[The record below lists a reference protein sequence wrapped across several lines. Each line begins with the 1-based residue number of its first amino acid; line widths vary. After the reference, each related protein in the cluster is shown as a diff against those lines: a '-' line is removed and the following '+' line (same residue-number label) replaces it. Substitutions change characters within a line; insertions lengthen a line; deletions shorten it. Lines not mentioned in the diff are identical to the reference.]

1 MPTVLGL
8 DLGGTK
14 LAIVRYDARTWKLQA
29 SEKRMTAGKTFP
41 VIVGEMLE
49 LIGKL
54 RASDTAAIG
63 IGVPGL
69 IERPRGRILTLPN
82 ISEGDGFP
90 LREKITKATKLPV
103 VVDNDSSCFTLAEA
117 LQGGGKGYD
126 IVVGITM
133 GTGVGGGIVIDGH
146 LFHGSHGFAAEFG
159 HMLLKPGEPPQ
170 GIAEGRG
177 EIEEYFSGT
186 ALRKRCPQAKKPE
199 EILQGQTCASLHPQ
213 VIREVAWMCCSLTHC
228 IDPEIIVF
236 GGGAGRALK
245 PHLPKIAEGLMKW
258 MLPKTPAPKLA
269 IGALPDAG
277 TLGAALLTQESETA
291 PAKGRSSSPYSN
303 HPETS

>member
-14 LAIVRYDARTWKLQA
+14 LAIARYDARMWKTQA
-29 SEKRMTAGKTFP
+29 QERRQTAGKTFP
-41 VIVGEMLE
+41 VIVEEMLE

-69 IERPRGRILTLPN
+69 IERPWGRILTLPN
-82 ISEGDGFP
+82 IPGGDGFP
-90 LREKITKATKLPV
+90 LREKIEKVTKLPV

-117 LQGGGKGYD
+117 LSGAGKD
-126 IVVGITM
+126 HELVVGITM
-133 GTGVGGGIVIDGH
+133 GTGVGGGIVMDGR

-159 HMLLKPGEPPQ
+159 HMLLRPGEPPS
-170 GIAEGRG
+170 GIKSGRG
-177 EIEEYFSGT
+177 EIEEYLSGT
-186 ALRKRCPQAKKPE
+186 ALGKRCPQAKQPE
-199 EILQGQTCASLHPQ
+199 EILQGSTCAALHPQ
-213 VIREVAWMCCSLTHC
+213 MIREVAWMCCSLTHC
-228 IDPEIIVF
+228 IDPSIIVF

-245 PHLPKIAEGLMKW
+245 PHLHAIEKELLKW

-277 TLGAALLTQESETA
+277 TLGAALLTQEAFSLLA
-291 PAKGRSSSPYSN
+291 S
-303 HPETS
+303 